1 MEHNTTKHNE
11 AKCKKNKQNKMQ
23 LNITQN
29 NTPKIN
35 KNTMKYN
42 TIRSNTMT
50 HNKNKKFNTA
60 QPPKQL
66 LQKKPKFTHMA
77 ETDMSNIIDILNTS
91 KI

>member
-1 MEHNTTKHNE
+1 MKQN
-11 AKCKKNKQNKMQ
+11 AKKTKQNKMQ

-50 HNKNKKFNTA
+50 HNKHKKFNIV

-66 LQKKPKFTHMA
+66 LQKNKFKNH
-77 ETDMSNIIDILNTS
+77 IWL
-91 KI
+91 K

>member
-1 MEHNTTKHNE
+1 MKQN
-11 AKCKKNKQNKMQ
+11 AKKNNQNKMQ

-42 TIRSNTMT
+42 TIRSNTLK
-50 HNKNKKFNTA
+50 HNKHKIINTA

-66 LQKKPKFTHMA
+66 LQKN
-77 ETDMSNIIDILNTS
+77 SIITS
-91 KI
+91 G

>member
-1 MEHNTTKHNE
+1 
-11 AKCKKNKQNKMQ
+11 MQ

-66 LQKKPKFTHMA
+66 LQKKQIQKSHPAKTN
-77 ETDMSNIIDILNTS
+77 MSNIINIPNT
-91 KI
+91 

>member
-1 MEHNTTKHNE
+1 
-11 AKCKKNKQNKMQ
+11 MQ
-23 LNITQN
+23 LNITKY

-66 LQKKPKFTHMA
+66 LQK
-77 ETDMSNIIDILNTS
+77 NS
-91 KI
+91 KITYG